1 MHAIMEANKPQILR
15 NKKVM
20 MMLVTKGEEN
30 LLIRKKGQ
38 RRIRMVSEVRL
49 LKEGQKKGLT
59 ENRTHSLILRR
70 KEKRGLVLKLRSC

>member
-1 MHAIMEANKPQILR
+1 M
-15 NKKVM
+15 M
-20 MMLVTKGEEN
+20 MMLVTKGEGN

-38 RRIRMVSEVRL
+38 RRIRMMSEVRL

-59 ENRTHSLILRR
+59 ENRSHFMILRR